1 MGEIIRVG
9 FSGLPLW
16 KKVLAAIALTLY
28 VICAIVYLIVEKL
41 SMRRKP

>member
-16 KKVLAAIALTLY
+16 QKVLTVIALALY
-28 VICAIVYLIVEKL
+28 VICAMVYLAVEKL
-41 SMRRKP
+41 SMRRTP